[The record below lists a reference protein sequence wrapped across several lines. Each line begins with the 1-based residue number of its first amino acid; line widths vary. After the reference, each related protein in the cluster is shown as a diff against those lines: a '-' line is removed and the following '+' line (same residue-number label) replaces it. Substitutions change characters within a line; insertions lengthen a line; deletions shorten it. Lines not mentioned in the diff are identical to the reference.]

1 MGEIFP
7 VHVLILE
14 LIAKIIFKKYCKSI
28 RDEELSRKLIK
39 GLQKNERWV
48 TGLDMELSKGAI
60 HQWVYH

>member
-7 VHVLILE
+7 VHLLILE

-39 GLQKNERWV
+39 GLQKNEQWV

-60 HQWVYH
+60 HQWVYR

>member
-7 VHVLILE
+7 VHLLILE

-39 GLQKNERWV
+39 GLQKNEQWV
-48 TGLDMELSKGAI
+48 TGLYMELSKGAI
-60 HQWVYH
+60 HQWVYY

>member
-7 VHVLILE
+7 VHLLILE

-28 RDEELSRKLIK
+28 QDEELSRKLIK
-39 GLQKNERWV
+39 GLQKNEQWV

-60 HQWVYH
+60 PQWVYH